1 MDRNA
6 KEQVSV
12 SKQTQRA
19 ARGHYNQEAC
29 ERQEE
34 NARHSASW

>member
-1 MDRNA
+1 MIEMPGIKQVDRTV

-19 ARGHYNQEAC
+19 ARGHCIQGSGEKA
-29 ERQEE
+29 
-34 NARHSASW
+34 